1 MGWQNTSPDWSG
13 TNKADVCDTDGNKLV
28 RVIKASGH
36 TATMVTPA
44 DGQIK
49 ASGGVLYGLVISGKG
64 VTAGDTV
71 AIKDG
76 GAGGT
81 TKLMYVFTAANE
93 TKGLAFDFPI
103 TFSTDIYVDVT
114 LSGGTGY
121 VTGIYD

>member
-1 MGWQNTSPDWSG
+1 MGWQNTAKDWSG
-13 TNKADVCDTDGNKLV
+13 LNLADLCDADGNKYIRLA
-28 RVIKASGH
+28 KASGH
-36 TATMVTPA
+36 TAIRVVG

-49 ASGGVLYGLVISGKG
+49 ASAGVLYNLVIAGAG

-81 TKLMYVFTAANE
+81 VVITYVFGAANE
-93 TKGLAFDFPI
+93 TKQLVFDFPI

-114 LSGGTGY
+114 LSGGAAY